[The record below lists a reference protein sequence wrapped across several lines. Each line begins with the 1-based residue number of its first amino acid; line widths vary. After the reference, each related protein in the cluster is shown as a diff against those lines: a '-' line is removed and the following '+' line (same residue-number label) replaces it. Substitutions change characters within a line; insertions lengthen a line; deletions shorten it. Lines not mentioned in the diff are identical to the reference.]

1 MNFEKL
7 NICQVTLS
15 GNIEIIKRNYLN
27 FKQFYKNLQF
37 FIICP
42 NADLKKFKR
51 ELNLDNLQIY
61 DEDEI
66 IKFDRFKEIANPI
79 LKKTNYYEKIQNR
92 LGWYYQQVLKLTFM
106 YNFIKHN
113 NQKLLIWD
121 ADTIILKKIKFFDN
135 EKSLIYGT
143 TSEFFKAYYATNKT
157 ILGEI
162 PKYFISSVCQFC
174 AVTPYDFKN
183 LLSKLSK
190 FDPSKKD
197 IAEWFTCII
206 FEAIIRTHKEYNGS
220 LFSEY
225 ELIGHSKLLE
235 NTKPQI
241 LISGIREGLDGVL
254 SNSQQFIIKML
265 NYKHITYEYPE
276 QLNKKQSY
284 FPLMKLLI
292 KKTSNKI
299 YRGFKHFFKKII
311 KL

>member
-1 MNFEKL
+1 MNFDKL

-42 NADLKKFKR
+42 NADLKKFKQ
-51 ELNLDNLQIY
+51 ELNLDNFQIY

-79 LKKTNYYEKIQNR
+79 LKKTNYYEKIQDR

-106 YNFIKHN
+106 YNFIKLN

-162 PKYFISSVCQFC
+162 PNI
-174 AVTPYDFKN
+174 
-183 LLSKLSK
+183 
-190 FDPSKKD
+190 
-197 IAEWFTCII
+197 
-206 FEAIIRTHKEYNGS
+206 
-220 LFSEY
+220 LFLQY
-225 ELIGHSKLLE
+225 V
-235 NTKPQI
+235 NFVQ
-241 LISGIREGLDGVL
+241 
-254 SNSQQFIIKML
+254 
-265 NYKHITYEYPE
+265 
-276 QLNKKQSY
+276 
-284 FPLMKLLI
+284 
-292 KKTSNKI
+292 
-299 YRGFKHFFKKII
+299 
-311 KL
+311 

>member
-42 NADLKKFKR
+42 NADLKKFKQ

-66 IKFDRFKEIANPI
+66 IKFDRFKDIANPI
-79 LKKTNYYEKIQNR
+79 LKKTNYLEKIQDR

-106 YNFIKHN
+106 YNFVKLN

-197 IAEWFTCII
+197 IAEWFTCVIL
-206 FEAIIRTHKEYNGS
+206 RQ
-220 LFSEY
+220 
-225 ELIGHSKLLE
+225 LLE
-235 NTKPQI
+235 H
-241 LISGIREGLDGVL
+241 IR
-254 SNSQQFIIKML
+254 I
-265 NYKHITYEYPE
+265 
-276 QLNKKQSY
+276 
-284 FPLMKLLI
+284 
-292 KKTSNKI
+292 
-299 YRGFKHFFKKII
+299 
-311 KL
+311 